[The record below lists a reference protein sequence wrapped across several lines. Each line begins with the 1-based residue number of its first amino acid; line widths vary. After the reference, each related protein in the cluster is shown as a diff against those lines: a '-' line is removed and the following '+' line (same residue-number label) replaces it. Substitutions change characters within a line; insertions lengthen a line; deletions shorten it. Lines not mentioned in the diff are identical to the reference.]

1 MECILLHLL
10 YAFTDVLYWMSS
22 FFIDTLVFT
31 KHIEILSCR
40 IVYFFF
46 NEEMELEKM
55 EIFVSCDRAYK
66 ILELGGRA
74 AVYLPEQGWVL
85 QCI

>member
-1 MECILLHLL
+1 
-10 YAFTDVLYWMSS
+10 
-22 FFIDTLVFT
+22 
-31 KHIEILSCR
+31 
-40 IVYFFF
+40 
-46 NEEMELEKM
+46 MELEKM